1 MTKKDRQLYDKLR
14 YLRKKENKLLIH
26 SEWVKANPIKAKE
39 ILEKE
44 AIRQSKLL
52 NHKWALSD
60 KRPKKAKMLQMGQ
73 AVNVYAKTI
82 E

>member
-39 ILEKE
+39 IIEKE

-52 NHKWALSD
+52 NHKWPL
-60 KRPKKAKMLQMGQ
+60 RPKKAKMLQMGQ